1 MQALSTAAPG
11 KVYTIK
17 WMFGLPE
24 VLDIIRN
31 CQIEEGSEI
40 RVFEK
45 FKSICRKK
53 KRSMRIHL
61 RCFMLLFLISE
72 QHFYHLHMQISGKNL
87 NYDIIYFEDSRITFI

>member
-24 VLDIIRN
+24 VLNIIRN

-40 RVFEK
+40 RFKERLEK
-45 FKSICRKK
+45 ILAWRRRKK
-53 KRSMRIHL
+53 AEAEKAARKAGKARAE
-61 RCFMLLFLISE
+61 E
-72 QHFYHLHMQISGKNL
+72 Q
-87 NYDIIYFEDSRITFI
+87 

>member
-24 VLDIIRN
+24 VLNIIRN

-45 FKSICRKK
+45 FNGGLIIGNKHKRIAKK
-53 KRSMRIHL
+53 KYENPFKMFHASFSYI
-61 RCFMLLFLISE
+61 
-72 QHFYHLHMQISGKNL
+72 
-87 NYDIIYFEDSRITFI
+87 

>member
-24 VLDIIRN
+24 VLNIIRN

-40 RVFEK
+40 RVFEN
-45 FKSICRKK
+45 SHRK
-53 KRSMRIHL
+53 IHR
-61 RCFMLLFLISE
+61 RCTSAGL
-72 QHFYHLHMQISGKNL
+72 
-87 NYDIIYFEDSRITFI
+87 

>member
-17 WMFGLPE
+17 W
-24 VLDIIRN
+24 IIRN

-45 FKSICRKK
+45 FNGGLIIGNKH
-53 KRSMRIHL
+53 KRIAISDDAAARI
-61 RCFMLLFLISE
+61 
-72 QHFYHLHMQISGKNL
+72 QV
-87 NYDIIYFEDSRITFI
+87 

>member
-11 KVYTIK
+11 NVYTIK

-45 FKSICRKK
+45 FNGGLIIGNKQVGCPVGCIFCESGRNGFVRNLTSSEIVQQIILLRRK
-53 KRSMRIHL
+53 
-61 RCFMLLFLISE
+61 
-72 QHFYHLHMQISGKNL
+72 G
-87 NYDIIYFEDSRITFI
+87 

>member
-24 VLDIIRN
+24 VLNIIRN

-40 RVFEK
+40 RVFVRRHREGTLPSYI
-45 FKSICRKK
+45 F
-53 KRSMRIHL
+53 
-61 RCFMLLFLISE
+61 
-72 QHFYHLHMQISGKNL
+72 
-87 NYDIIYFEDSRITFI
+87 T

>member
-45 FKSICRKK
+45 FWSYVKI
-53 KRSMRIHL
+53 
-61 RCFMLLFLISE
+61 
-72 QHFYHLHMQISGKNL
+72 
-87 NYDIIYFEDSRITFI
+87 

>member
-24 VLDIIRN
+24 VLNIIRN
-31 CQIEEGSEI
+31 CQIQEGSEI

-45 FKSICRKK
+45 FNGGLIIGNKH
-53 KRSMRIHL
+53 KRTAMSEDAAARMRV
-61 RCFMLLFLISE
+61 
-72 QHFYHLHMQISGKNL
+72 
-87 NYDIIYFEDSRITFI
+87 

>member
-24 VLDIIRN
+24 VLNIIRN

-45 FKSICRKK
+45 FNGGLIIGNKK
-53 KRSMRIHL
+53 ESQLAMMQRQEYK
-61 RCFMLLFLISE
+61 FKVVFLILLKKYLS
-72 QHFYHLHMQISGKNL
+72 
-87 NYDIIYFEDSRITFI
+87 

>member
-24 VLDIIRN
+24 VVDIIRN

-45 FKSICRKK
+45 FNGGLIIGNKH
-53 KRSMRIHL
+53 KRIA
-61 RCFMLLFLISE
+61 ISDDE
-72 QHFYHLHMQISGKNL
+72 AGKNTSL
-87 NYDIIYFEDSRITFI
+87 KLYFMILLKKYLS

>member
-24 VLDIIRN
+24 VLNIIRN

-45 FKSICRKK
+45 FNGGLIIGNTKESQLAMMQRQEYKFK
-53 KRSMRIHL
+53 VV
-61 RCFMLLFLISE
+61 FLI
-72 QHFYHLHMQISGKNL
+72 L
-87 NYDIIYFEDSRITFI
+87 

>member
-1 MQALSTAAPG
+1 MHTVAVDKQLFLDLQKEKSKEGASMQALSTAAPG

-24 VLDIIRN
+24 VLNIIRN

-45 FKSICRKK
+45 FNFSYI
-53 KRSMRIHL
+53 
-61 RCFMLLFLISE
+61 
-72 QHFYHLHMQISGKNL
+72 
-87 NYDIIYFEDSRITFI
+87 

>member
-45 FKSICRKK
+45 FNGGLIIGNNTKESQLAMMQRQEYKFKVVSVEFMILL
-53 KRSMRIHL
+53 KRYLS
-61 RCFMLLFLISE
+61 
-72 QHFYHLHMQISGKNL
+72 
-87 NYDIIYFEDSRITFI
+87 

>member
-45 FKSICRKK
+45 
-53 KRSMRIHL
+53 L
-61 RCFMLLFLISE
+61 TLD
-72 QHFYHLHMQISGKNL
+72 N
-87 NYDIIYFEDSRITFI
+87 DTFEMVV

>member
-40 RVFEK
+40 RVFEN
-45 FKSICRKK
+45 S
-53 KRSMRIHL
+53 
-61 RCFMLLFLISE
+61 FLKIRHPRRTWYCGSRVL
-72 QHFYHLHMQISGKNL
+72 QHIWRAVPF
-87 NYDIIYFEDSRITFI
+87 DW

>member
-24 VLDIIRN
+24 VLNIIRN
-31 CQIEEGSEI
+31 CQIQEGSEI

-45 FKSICRKK
+45 FNGGLIIGNKQLAMMQRQEYEFKVMILL
-53 KRSMRIHL
+53 KRYLS
-61 RCFMLLFLISE
+61 
-72 QHFYHLHMQISGKNL
+72 
-87 NYDIIYFEDSRITFI
+87 

>member
-1 MQALSTAAPG
+1 MQLCQQQHPV
-11 KVYTIK
+11 KYITIK

-45 FKSICRKK
+45 FNGGLIIGNKH
-53 KRSMRIHL
+53 KRIAISDDAAARI
-61 RCFMLLFLISE
+61 
-72 QHFYHLHMQISGKNL
+72 QV
-87 NYDIIYFEDSRITFI
+87 

>member
-31 CQIEEGSEI
+31 CQIEVVG
-40 RVFEK
+40 RVAAAAV
-45 FKSICRKK
+45 
-53 KRSMRIHL
+53 
-61 RCFMLLFLISE
+61 
-72 QHFYHLHMQISGKNL
+72 
-87 NYDIIYFEDSRITFI
+87 

>member
-24 VLDIIRN
+24 VLNIIRN

-45 FKSICRKK
+45 FNGGLIIGNKH
-53 KRSMRIHL
+53 KRIAIAMMQRQEYK
-61 RCFMLLFLISE
+61 FKVVFLILLKKYLS
-72 QHFYHLHMQISGKNL
+72 
-87 NYDIIYFEDSRITFI
+87 

>member
-17 WMFGLPE
+17 WMFDLPE

-45 FKSICRKK
+45 FNGGLIIGNKH
-53 KRSMRIHL
+53 KRIAISDDAAARI
-61 RCFMLLFLISE
+61 
-72 QHFYHLHMQISGKNL
+72 QV
-87 NYDIIYFEDSRITFI
+87 

>member
-45 FKSICRKK
+45 FNGGLIIGNKH
-53 KRSMRIHL
+53 KRIA
-61 RCFMLLFLISE
+61 ISDDAAATI
-72 QHFYHLHMQISGKNL
+72 QV
-87 NYDIIYFEDSRITFI
+87 

>member
-24 VLDIIRN
+24 VLNIIRN

-45 FKSICRKK
+45 FNGGLIIGRVRDRKSVV
-53 KRSMRIHL
+53 
-61 RCFMLLFLISE
+61 
-72 QHFYHLHMQISGKNL
+72 
-87 NYDIIYFEDSRITFI
+87 

>member
-45 FKSICRKK
+45 FNGGLMMQRQEYKFKVVFYDTLKKVFVVRKK
-53 KRSMRIHL
+53 
-61 RCFMLLFLISE
+61 E
-72 QHFYHLHMQISGKNL
+72 V
-87 NYDIIYFEDSRITFI
+87 

>member
-24 VLDIIRN
+24 VLNIIRN

-45 FKSICRKK
+45 FNGGLIIGNKH
-53 KRSMRIHL
+53 KRIAISDDAAAEYK
-61 RCFMLLFLISE
+61 FKVVFLILLKKYLS
-72 QHFYHLHMQISGKNL
+72 
-87 NYDIIYFEDSRITFI
+87 